1 MEDEEEL
8 AYRALL
14 YANEQD
20 KLKKAKE
27 AEKKEKLKV
36 IREATMHF
44 GKPLQKPIA
53 PPRQDKPKD
62 VHISPRRVIE
72 KEKINLNIPQV

>member
-20 KLKKAKE
+20 KLKKVKE

-36 IREATMHF
+36 ISEATMHF
-44 GKPLQKPIA
+44 GKPLQKP
-53 PPRQDKPKD
+53 KP
-62 VHISPRRVIE
+62 
-72 KEKINLNIPQV
+72 

>member
-1 MEDEEEL
+1 MKRIADSKQFGFKLEDEEEL

-36 IREATMHF
+36 ISESTMHF
-44 GKPLQKPIA
+44 GKQLQKP
-53 PPRQDKPKD
+53 KP
-62 VHISPRRVIE
+62 
-72 KEKINLNIPQV
+72 

>member
-20 KLKKAKE
+20 KLKKVKE

-36 IREATMHF
+36 ISEATMHF
-44 GKPLQKPIA
+44 GTQLQKP
-53 PPRQDKPKD
+53 KP
-62 VHISPRRVIE
+62 
-72 KEKINLNIPQV
+72 